1 MRYPTD
7 TRPNQSPSTHRLL
20 KTIAPQMNASS
31 PIASASALIARP
43 ADSSGAWALLHKET
57 MRFVKVHL
65 QTILAPVIS
74 SLLFL
79 LIFSYLLE
87 GRVEPHPGISYAA
100 FLVPGLVMMTLQ
112 QNAFANTSSS
122 ITQSKMTGNLV
133 FLLLSPMRPWE
144 WFIGYIGG
152 AVLRG
157 LACGLGVWLVAV
169 LFVPGTLHS
178 LIWVVVF
185 GLLACIVLATLGF
198 IAGLWAEKWDHV
210 SVFQNFLINPL
221 TMLAGVFYS
230 VQQLPPL
237 WQAISHANPFFYLID
252 GFRYG
257 VFGVADVSPW
267 MSLAIS
273 GSCALLLTLLTL
285 RLISIGWRIR
295 G

>member
-1 MRYPTD
+1 MTSTQSTPKARSPMSSIPAPTHA
-7 TRPNQSPSTHRLL
+7 TL
-20 KTIAPQMNASS
+20 
-31 PIASASALIARP
+31 SAIP
-43 ADSSGAWALLHKET
+43 ANSSGAWALLHKET
-57 MRFVKVHL
+57 MRFVKVYL

-87 GRVEPHPGISYAA
+87 GRVEPYPQVSYTA

-133 FLLLSPMRPWE
+133 FVLLSPMKPWE
-144 WFIGYIGG
+144 WFVGYIGG
-152 AVLRG
+152 AVARG

-169 LFVPGTLHS
+169 LFVPGALYS
-178 LIWVVVF
+178 IGWVVIFAV
-185 GLLACIVLATLGF
+185 LACIVLATLGF

-230 VQQLPPL
+230 VKQLPSV
-237 WQAISHANPFFYLID
+237 WQTISHANPFFYLID

-273 GSCALLLTLLTL
+273 GGCALVLTLLTL
-285 RLISIGWRIR
+285 RLIAVGWRIR

>member
-1 MRYPTD
+1 MNT
-7 TRPNQSPSTHRLL
+7 PST
-20 KTIAPQMNASS
+20 TNAG
-31 PIASASALIARP
+31 PLPAARHALA
-43 ADSSGAWALLHKET
+43 ADSFGAWALLHKET
-57 MRFVKVHL
+57 MRFAKVAM
-65 QTILAPVIS
+65 QTILAPVVS

-87 GRVEPHPGISYAA
+87 GRMEPYPGVTYSS

-133 FLLLSPMRPWE
+133 FVLLSPMRPWE
-144 WFIGYIGG
+144 WLVGYVGG

-157 LACGLGVWLVAV
+157 LVCGLGVWMVAA
-169 LFVPGTLHS
+169 LFVPTS
-178 LIWVVVF
+178 LSHAVWAAAFAI
-185 GLLACIVLATLGF
+185 LACVMLACLGF

-230 VQQLPPL
+230 THDLPAL
-237 WQAISHANPFFYLID
+237 WQAISHLNPFFYLID
-252 GFRYG
+252 GFRFGIYG
-257 VFGVADVSPW
+257 ISDVSPW
-267 MSLAIS
+267 FSLTVS
-273 GSCALLLTLLTL
+273 ALATLTLTLLTV
-285 RLISIGWRIR
+285 RLVAIGWRIR